1 MLLPNNEE
9 EGDTV
14 NIHFMRLR
22 LQYPTVIG
30 SNAIARILR
39 DVLNKVDGILRE
51 RRQFTVSLHLEGMRL
66 RDIADMQ
73 ELIVSMVQVF
83 KTQYDG
89 KLHRCYLHHCPAF
102 FENVLQLIRS
112 LIGKDARSRLVI
124 VPRSKATAAATA
136 GTTGITT
143 TTTALASSISVKQR
157 NEIKIPGN

>member
-1 MLLPNNEE
+1 MLLHEDE
-9 EGDTV
+9 QGEGDSV
-14 NIHFMRLR
+14 QIHFLSLR
-22 LQYPTVIG
+22 RAYPVAVN
-30 SNAIARILR
+30 SQAIARILADILQR
-39 DVLNKVDGILRE
+39 VDGILRA
-51 RRQFTVSLHLEGMRL
+51 RKQFTVSLHLEGMRM

-124 VPRSKATAAATA
+124 VPRSKGAAVAVATSASVSTSANTTVAATA
-136 GTTGITT
+136 TFGP
-143 TTTALASSISVKQR
+143 SS
-157 NEIKIPGN
+157 